1 MVPDQE
7 MSIGGFQMEQSI
19 YPTSYIPT
27 TTSSGTRNAESIT
40 LTGLTSNG
48 ILSSGGTWFFD
59 VELPQSRFESGNSLF
74 FSVYDGIYSKAI
86 MVNITNSGYG
96 IYLRPGT
103 LASTI
108 LYSVNATFTT
118 MKMAISWS
126 TVTGQMKIYFN
137 GSLVNTSNGLTLFD
151 YTTVNLT
158 DANGGQ
164 NALFRNRLNM
174 MAFYNTVLSDS
185 KCIELTN

>member
-1 MVPDQE
+1 
-7 MSIGGFQMEQSI
+7 
-19 YPTSYIPT
+19 
-27 TTSSGTRNAESIT
+27 
-40 LTGLTSNG
+40 
-48 ILSSGGTWFFD
+48 
-59 VELPQSRFESGNSLF
+59 
-74 FSVYDGIYSKAI
+74 
-86 MVNITNSGYG
+86 
-96 IYLRPGT
+96 
-103 LASTI
+103 
-108 LYSVNATFTT
+108 
-118 MKMAISWS
+118 MAISWS

-164 NALFRNRLNM
+164 NSLFRNRLNM